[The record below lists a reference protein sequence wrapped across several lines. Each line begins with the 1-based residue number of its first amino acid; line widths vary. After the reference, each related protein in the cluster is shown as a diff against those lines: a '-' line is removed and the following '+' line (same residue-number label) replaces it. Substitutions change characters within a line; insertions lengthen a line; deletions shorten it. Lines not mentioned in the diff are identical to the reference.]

1 MKFKRAWR
9 HQCGSLNSARLDILR
24 PLLGIISISFRILET
39 RYRSGFFVILVRTG
53 VKTRD
58 LDILWQEINFW
69 LFVMLENEVPNS
81 EQFLKP
87 FFAPYFHHKPLFI
100 SFAR

>member
-1 MKFKRAWR
+1 MLLKVGTQVSNALKITLTNFHQHLSCSSQVFKGRYNKYFF
-9 HQCGSLNSARLDILR
+9 QDPKNSLLSR
-24 PLLGIISISFRILET
+24 
-39 RYRSGFFVILVRTG
+39 FFVILVRLG

-87 FFAPYFHHKPLFI
+87 FFE
-100 SFAR
+100 